1 MCYKKILETISKFE
15 NIENIKALI
24 NKPRLTIFKEIND
37 KEDYLGV
44 NDLLKDI
51 KNINKDDIIERI
63 DSYSL

>member
-1 MCYKKILETISKFE
+1 MSYTKILETISKFE
-15 NIENIKALI
+15 NIENIKTLI

>member
-1 MCYKKILETISKFE
+1 MSYTKILETISKFE
-15 NIENIKALI
+15 NIEKIKTLI

>member
-1 MCYKKILETISKFE
+1 MSYTKILETISKFE
-15 NIENIKALI
+15 NIENIRALI

>member
-1 MCYKKILETISKFE
+1 MSYKKILETISKFE
-15 NIENIKALI
+15 NIENIKVLI